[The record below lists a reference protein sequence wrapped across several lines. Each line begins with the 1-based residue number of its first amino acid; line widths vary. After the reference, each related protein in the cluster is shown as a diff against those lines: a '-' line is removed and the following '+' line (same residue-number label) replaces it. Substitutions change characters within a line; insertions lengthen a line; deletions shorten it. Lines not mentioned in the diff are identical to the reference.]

1 MEERQKLANFLQ
13 FFKNMQKYQKYQKY
27 AKTRKIQSHADHI
40 SCKYILK
47 HSVNTG
53 LNHVSRVCS
62 H

>member
-1 MEERQKLANFLQ
+1 
-13 FFKNMQKYQKYQKY
+13 MQKYQKYQKY